1 MKIPFVDLQRQYQQ
15 YKTEIDQAIHEVLDQ
30 SNYIGGAKI
39 KSFEEQFARQ
49 CGTKHCIGVANG
61 TDAIYIT
68 LKMLGIGEGD
78 EVITSACS
86 WIATSETISQTGA
99 KPIFVDIGQDYLID
113 VEQIESKINSN
124 TKAIVPVHLYGQMAD
139 MDAIKKIADKHDLIV
154 VEDSAQAHLA
164 DRGGWSVGASS
175 HAATFS
181 FYPGK
186 NLGAYGDAG
195 GIVTNDDQ
203 LAEKCRQFANHGQ
216 LVKHQHKI
224 EGINSRLDTIQAA
237 VLSVKLQYLSDWTS
251 RRINIA
257 KQYNEALKGVSGL
270 RLPIVNSNSNPVYH
284 LYVVSAENREGLQ
297 NYLKSNEISTA
308 IHYPTPLPFLD
319 CYQDLNHKVE
329 DFPVAHAE
337 SSKILSLPIFPEMT
351 TKEVDYVCEHIRHF
365 YDSH

>member
-15 YKTEIDQAIHEVLDQ
+15 HKTEIDQAIHEVLDQ

-39 KSFEEQFARQ
+39 QSFEEQFAMQ

-61 TDAIYIT
+61 TDALYIT

-86 WIATSETISQTGA
+86 WIATCETISQTGA
-99 KPIFVDIGQDYLID
+99 KPVFVDIGQDYLID
-113 VEQIESKINSN
+113 VEQIESNINSS

-139 MDAIKKIADKHDLIV
+139 MDIIKKIADKHDLIV

-164 DRGGWSVGASS
+164 DRDGLSVGAVS

-237 VLSVKLQYLSDWTS
+237 VLSVKLKYLLEWTS
-251 RRINIA
+251 QRRNIA
-257 KQYNEALKGVSGL
+257 THYGEALKAISSL
-270 RLPIVNSNSNPVYH
+270 RLPKINTNSNPVYH
-284 LYVVSAENREGLQ
+284 LYVVSAENREELQ
-297 NYLKSNEISTA
+297 EYLKSHNISTA
-308 IHYPTPLPFLD
+308 IHYPTPLPFLE
-319 CYQDLNHKVE
+319 CYQYMSHKKE
-329 DFPVAHAE
+329 EFPIAHEE
-337 SSKILSLPIFPEMT
+337 SSKILSLPIFPEMST
-351 TKEVDYVCEHIRHF
+351 EEVSYVCEHIKHF
-365 YDSH
+365 HDSH